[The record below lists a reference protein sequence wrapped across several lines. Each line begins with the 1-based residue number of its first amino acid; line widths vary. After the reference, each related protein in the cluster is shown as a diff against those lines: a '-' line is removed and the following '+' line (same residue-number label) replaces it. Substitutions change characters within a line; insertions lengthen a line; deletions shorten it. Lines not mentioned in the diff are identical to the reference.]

1 MKRFVFFLLLGL
13 FLIPTANAQES
24 EPLPDAEV
32 LKAANDSILA
42 EAYLLYLFEKSAW
55 VLEDVLAASKPATM
69 NEMGGWFPVG
79 DEENEDVVKGVFFN
93 HEKTKV
99 LFEASFNLKTG
110 AASGMDVVRD
120 LSPEEIE
127 IIDVREKVL
136 RAVHT
141 LDSEDL
147 PSCPEGCTFN
157 SEVMRIDE
165 DLYRVYYML
174 GTAQHGVI
182 PFGCDFS
189 YDCDS
194 EGNIKEFRRYH
205 RTYIPAQ
212 LKMDDGSPVLYA
224 VHSHLRFC
232 PLMAPTDIALF
243 LLYGHEAGMSG
254 FKVLS
259 TAYHC
264 VFSFDPEAYTI
275 NVEQL

>member
-1 MKRFVFFLLLGL
+1 MKRFVFSLLLGL

-79 DEENEDVVKGVFFN
+79 DEENEDVIKGVFFN

-141 LDSEDL
+141 LDPEDL

-157 SEVMRIDE
+157 TEVMRIDE

-264 VFSFDPEAYTI
+264 VFSFDPEAYAI

>member
-1 MKRFVFFLLLGL
+1 MKRFVFSLLLGL

-55 VLEDVLAASKPATM
+55 VLEDVLTASKPATM

-79 DEENEDVVKGVFFN
+79 DEENEDVIKGVFFN

-99 LFEASFNLKTG
+99 LFEASFNFKTG
-110 AASGMDVVRD
+110 TASGKDVVRD
-120 LSPEEIE
+120 LSLEEIE
-127 IIDVREKVL
+127 IINVREKVI
-136 RAVHT
+136 RAVRT
-141 LDSEDL
+141 LDPEDL

-157 SEVMRIDE
+157 TEVMRIDE

-264 VFSFDPEAYTI
+264 VFSFDPEAYAI